1 MSWPVATVGEVCE
14 VVSGATPRT
23 GKPEFWDGNV
33 PWVTPKD
40 LSELGQKHLSDT
52 PRKITKAGLKSCS
65 ARMLPAQSVLFSSR
79 APIGL
84 VAINT
89 IPVCTNQGF
98 KSLVPRFDLV
108 SPDFLFW
115 WLKAQEKHVQSKGRG
130 ATFKEVSKKIVE
142 DLQIPL
148 PPLAEQKRIAAILDA
163 ADALRAKRREALA
176 QLDTLL
182 QSTFLDMFGDPV
194 TNPMGWEVQR
204 LADVFWLQEGPGVRN
219 WQFKESGIKLLN
231 VSNILKSGELDLSKT
246 DRHLSTDE
254 AQEKYSHFLVDQT
267 SLESSTFPRRIIV
280 RLSTDEAQEKYSQKN
295 FLVDADDL
303 VIASSGIP
311 IDEDDLLRTRSAF
324 VRDEHLPLCM
334 NTSTVRFKAT
344 DGISDLRFLQQW
356 LQSHEFRRQ
365 ITREVTGSAQKNFGP
380 THLNPDFRYGCGNR
394 QDQAPRLDFW
404 GSDIRNHTTEGDTL
418 WVNYTTSHFSS
429 RSTVS

>member
-1 MSWPVATVGEVCE
+1 MSWPVATIGEVCE
-14 VVSGATPRT
+14 VVSGATPKT

-52 PRKITKAGLKSCS
+52 PRQITKAGLKSCA

-89 IPVCTNQGF
+89 LPVCTNQGF

-115 WLKAQEKHVQSKGRG
+115 WLKTQEKHIQSKGRG

-148 PPLAEQKRIAAILDA
+148 PPLTEQKRIARILDA

-194 TNPMGWEVQR
+194 TNPMGFPRET
-204 LADVFWLQEGPGVRN
+204 
-219 WQFKESGIKLLN
+219 
-231 VSNILKSGELDLSKT
+231 LKSAFEFTTGKLDSNAAIEGGRYPFFTCARETSAIDDYAVHHRAEVRGTQALHRTAKRCLDHYHGYMWAMRRGSG
-246 DRHLSTDE
+246 RHMH
-254 AQEKYSHFLVDQT
+254 SHQ
-267 SLESSTFPRRIIV
+267 
-280 RLSTDEAQEKYSQKN
+280 Y
-295 FLVDADDL
+295 
-303 VIASSGIP
+303 
-311 IDEDDLLRTRSAF
+311 
-324 VRDEHLPLCM
+324 
-334 NTSTVRFKAT
+334 
-344 DGISDLRFLQQW
+344 
-356 LQSHEFRRQ
+356 
-365 ITREVTGSAQKNFGP
+365 
-380 THLNPDFRYGCGNR
+380 
-394 QDQAPRLDFW
+394 
-404 GSDIRNHTTEGDTL
+404 
-418 WVNYTTSHFSS
+418 
-429 RSTVS
+429 